1 MGTASARSRESQ
13 GTSARPSTGSV
24 LVGLATG
31 LGPLHLIVVG
41 LTISVAVWAWFA
53 MIIGSGPD
61 WDTFGWTFFLTSVAG
76 GLLQIIAV
84 FWIDG
89 TGSLRERLTVR
100 VAEGPRGVPLL
111 LLVPAVV
118 YAIVFFASARPD
130 IPADGF
136 EYGWSVYQAIGVLLM
151 LSVVGAA
158 LGGGVA
164 FIIMVPI
171 GILVAAVL
179 PRTQAERDG
188 TSRSTAF
195 GTMTPLNLVAG
206 VAILAGAV
214 SFAIAM
220 QFVLAAGSGSTR
232 ADMARQFVAL
242 VSLRG
247 GLLPT
252 IWALASI
259 ALIVV
264 GAVVS
269 NREQDAGLRRAARA
283 VSGPAAP
290 RSGSGSHPHR

>member
-1 MGTASARSRESQ
+1 
-13 GTSARPSTGSV
+13 V
-24 LVGLATG
+24 LVGLAAG
-31 LGPLHLIVVG
+31 LGPLHLIVLG
-41 LTISVAVWAWFA
+41 LTISVTVWAWFA

-61 WDTFGWTFFLTSVAG
+61 WDAFGWTFFITSVAG
-76 GLLQIIAV
+76 ALLQIIAV
-84 FWIDG
+84 YWIDG
-89 TGSLRERLTVR
+89 TGTLRERLTVR
-100 VAEGPRGVPLL
+100 LTEGPRGVPLL
-111 LLVPAVV
+111 LFVPTVV

-136 EYGWSVYQAIGVLLM
+136 EYGWSVYQAIGVILM
-151 LSVVGAA
+151 LSVLGAVFGGAA
-158 LGGGVA
+158 A
-164 FIIMVPI
+164 AIILVPI
-171 GILVAAVL
+171 GMLVATL
-179 PRTQAERDG
+179 IPRTQAERDG

-206 VAILAGAV
+206 VGVLAGAV

-220 QFVLAAGSGSTR
+220 QFVLAAGSGSSST
-232 ADMARQFVAL
+232 DMVRQFVAF

-264 GAVVS
+264 CVVVN
-269 NREQDAGLRRAARA
+269 NREQDAALRRAARA
-283 VSGPAAP
+283 VTAPAAP

>member
-1 MGTASARSRESQ
+1 
-13 GTSARPSTGSV
+13 V
-24 LVGLATG
+24 LVGLAAG
-31 LGPLHLIVVG
+31 LGPLHLIVLG
-41 LTISVAVWAWFA
+41 LTISVTVWAWFA
-53 MIIGSGPD
+53 NIIGSGPD
-61 WDTFGWTFFLTSVAG
+61 WDRFGWTFFITSIAG

-84 FWIDG
+84 YWIDG
-89 TGSLRERLTVR
+89 TGTLRERLTVR
-100 VAEGPRGVPLL
+100 TSDGPRGVPLL

-136 EYGWSVYQAIGVLLM
+136 EYGWSVYQAIGVILM
-151 LSVVGAA
+151 LSVLGAVFGGAA
-158 LGGGVA
+158 A
-164 FIIMVPI
+164 AIILVPI
-171 GILVAAVL
+171 GMLVATL
-179 PRTQAERDG
+179 ILRTQAERDG

-206 VAILAGAV
+206 VGVLAGAV

-220 QFVLAAGSGSTR
+220 QFVLAAGSGSSST
-232 ADMARQFVAL
+232 DMVRQFVAL

-259 ALIVV
+259 AVIVV
-264 GAVVS
+264 CVVVN
-269 NREQDAGLRRAARA
+269 NREQDAALRRAAHA
-283 VSGPAAP
+283 VSAPAAP